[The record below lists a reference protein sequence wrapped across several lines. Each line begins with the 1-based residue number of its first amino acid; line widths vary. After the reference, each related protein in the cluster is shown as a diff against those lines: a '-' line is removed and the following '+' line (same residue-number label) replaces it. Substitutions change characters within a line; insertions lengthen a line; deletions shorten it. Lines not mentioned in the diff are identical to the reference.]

1 MKNQKRQTLKVLETK
16 KLFYRKY
23 PYKVACLISGG
34 HYITTYGT
42 SFAISK
48 AIEWERKYES
58 NRWGKTSYSNSVK
71 ISELE
76 EFCDR
81 VRPFVEDE
89 NVQIRA
95 EGRHFNL
102 FCADK
107 NTYAKIAQSLKTWVT
122 EVTEPRTDKDLEYLL
137 NNKSIKVLVDMLPY
151 EKYKFK
157 IVLKST
163 IKADQRQKLLNWI
176 SKYPDD
182 IKVSGNTVTWLA
194 SQNKYVQDPFMYVSN
209 DGIRTLVELY
219 TGAYK
224 SRTEEFVL
232 RSTLYEA

>member
-1 MKNQKRQTLKVLETK
+1 MKVLETK

-34 HYITTYGT
+34 HYITTYGP
-42 SFAISK
+42 SYAVGRAIQ
-48 AIEWERKYES
+48 WEKKYS
-58 NRWGKTSYSNSVK
+58 GNSWGKRLPGNDVK
-71 ISELE
+71 IDELE
-76 EFCDR
+76 DFCMR
-81 VRPFVEDE
+81 VRPFIEDE
-89 NVQIRA
+89 NIRIRA

-107 NTYAKIAQSLKTWVT
+107 VTYIKITESLKTWAK
-122 EVTEPRTDKDLEYLL
+122 EITEPRSDKDLEYLL
-137 NNKSIKVLVDMLPY
+137 NNKSIKVLVDALPY
-151 EKYKFK
+151 EKYKYK
-157 IVLKST
+157 VVLKST
-163 IKADQRQKLLNWI
+163 VKSDQRIKLLNWI
-176 SKYPDD
+176 NKYPND
-182 IKVSGNTVTWLA
+182 IKVSGNTLTWL
-194 SQNKYVQDPFMYVSN
+194 SGQGKYVQDPFMYVSN